1 MQSVIREEE
10 GLNGIDDVDEKGD
23 DSGSDTTSVDG
34 FTTTVADDRVQEG
47 EPVSALAAFDAFSNH
62 SNRSRVQRSSVS
74 IFGRPTIPPT
84 LLPVLRTFLHQ
95 LLLRALPFTL
105 RQLEASASKKS
116 GFVAQNCTM
125 LFPTLLFNNLLN

>member
-1 MQSVIREEE
+1 MQSVIRDEEAK
-10 GLNGIDDVDEKGD
+10 NGIHEVDEKDD

-47 EPVSALAAFDAFSNH
+47 EPVSAPAAFVAFANY

-74 IFGRPTIPPT
+74 TFGRPTIPPT

-95 LLLRALPFTL
+95 LLRALPITL

-116 GFVAQNCTM
+116 GSVAQNCTI